1 MRTVI
6 YTEDMLPITVVD
18 IHSDLIRMM
27 QSGRPIMLQA
37 HEPLKFVAPNEPVD
51 WTRKIELKRVMLYME
66 PLYRKGG
73 HRSWLCFTKD
83 EESAL
88 ILQAAFLPGQL
99 SEVRRREEASYWEG
113 MFQGFMM

>member
-18 IHSDLIRMM
+18 IHPDLIRMM
-27 QSGRPIMLQA
+27 QRGDYVKLQTA
-37 HEPLKFVAPNEPVD
+37 PPMAMTPPNEPINFQAYV
-51 WTRKIELKRVMLYME
+51 RIEHVSLYME
-66 PLYRKGG
+66 PLMRNER
-73 HRSWLCFTKD
+73 RSWLCFTRD

-99 SEVRRREEASYWEG
+99 GEVRRREEASYWEG